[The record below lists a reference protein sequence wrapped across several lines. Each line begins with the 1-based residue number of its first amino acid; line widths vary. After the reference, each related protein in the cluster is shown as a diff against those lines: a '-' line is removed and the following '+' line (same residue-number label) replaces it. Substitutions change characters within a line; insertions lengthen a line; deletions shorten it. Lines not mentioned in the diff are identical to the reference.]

1 MIYTPRPY
9 DPDAPAIV
17 IDIGNTSIKIGT
29 WQKRELKTPLT
40 ALTGSAEA
48 FQDAFDAHSRAMKAG
63 GPAAAI
69 ISSVVPAAL
78 ERVRDQISE
87 VMDQEPL
94 VIGER
99 IPLPI
104 EVGVDDPRA
113 IGIDRVCG
121 AAAAFDTLQQACTI
135 VSFGTAVTVDLVD
148 DAGTLI
154 GGAILP
160 GVRLQLQS
168 LHQHTAALP
177 QVEPAVPQLP
187 YGRNTQEAMQNG
199 VCRGI
204 AGAVRGLVEAYATHL
219 NRWPHVVATGGD
231 VELLAPLC
239 DYIDTTA
246 ANLALRGVGIAY
258 SKFLAEMGA

>member
-17 IDIGNTSIKIGT
+17 IDIGNTAIKIGT
-29 WQKRELKTPLT
+29 WQKNQLKTPLSAPT
-40 ALTGSAEA
+40 RSAEA
-48 FQDAFDAHSRAMKAG
+48 FQDAFDAHTRAMG
-63 GPAAAI
+63 SGRPAAAI
-69 ISSVVPAAL
+69 IASVVPAAL
-78 ERVRDQISE
+78 ERVRDQVSE
-87 VMDQEPL
+87 IMDQEPL
-94 VIGER
+94 VIGEK

-113 IGIDRVCG
+113 IGIDRVCS
-121 AAAAFDTLQQACTI
+121 AAAAYDTLQQACTI

-148 DAGTLI
+148 ETGTLV

-160 GVRLQLQS
+160 GIRLQLQA
-168 LHQHTAALP
+168 LHEHTAALP
-177 QVEPAVPQLP
+177 EVEPAVPELP
-187 YGRNTQEAMQNG
+187 YGRNTKEAMQNG

-231 VELLAPLC
+231 VELLSPHC
-239 DYIDTTA
+239 DYIDTIVG
-246 ANLALRGVGIAY
+246 NLALRGVGIAY